1 MSKQLQ
7 GLRERTEKSIQLAV
21 DYQYRNN
28 TELAEY
34 NAFLV
39 YQLITNISQVL
50 AELDKDEHHTADW
63 YFDEFKRFEE
73 KIREK

>member
-7 GLRERTEKSIQLAV
+7 DLLERTEKSIQLAV

-39 YQLITNISQVL
+39 YQLISNISEVL
-50 AELDKDEHHTADW
+50 AELDKDEKHTADW
-63 YFDEFKRFEE
+63 YFNEFKDFED
-73 KIREK
+73 KIRII